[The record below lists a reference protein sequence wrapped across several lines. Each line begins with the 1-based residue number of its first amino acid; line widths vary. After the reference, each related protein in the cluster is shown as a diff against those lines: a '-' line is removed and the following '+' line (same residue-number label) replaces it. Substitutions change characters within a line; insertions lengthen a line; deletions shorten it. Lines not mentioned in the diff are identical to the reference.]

1 MVAMKESHETTRAP
15 RRAASTARAWRGVA
29 ALLLLPSALL
39 AQRAALEKRIQRTTL
54 PNGLDVI
61 VVQNPGVPLVTI
73 EADVK
78 NGSFTQGAEYEGLS
92 HLYEHMFFKANHVY
106 REPDQFVARASELGA
121 AFNGTTSE
129 ERVNYYLTVPVDSV
143 EGGMKF
149 LADALMYPEFRTD
162 ELSRERQVVIG
173 EYDRNESSP
182 MFGFSQDMG
191 KALWGSAWSRKNPL
205 GERAVI
211 ESTTPDKMRTIEKRY
226 YIPNNTA
233 VIITGDIAT
242 DRAFALARS
251 VFGGWQR
258 GADPFVADPIPPIPP
273 LTHDTGVIAE
283 QEIGS
288 VIVMLQWQGPGA
300 TADPAA
306 TYAADVF
313 SDVLNQSGSR
323 FQRRLVDSGL
333 FESIGVNYYTLNHVG
348 PITIEGETTPQ
359 RLREALATL
368 RDEVGKLG
376 DSTYFPVDQ
385 LETVKQRRT
394 VDTELN
400 LERASGFAHQVGF
413 WWAVTG
419 LDYFYG
425 YVDNMAKQRP
435 ADLAAYA
442 AKYIVGKPHVTGV
455 LISPGARRSLNLTT
469 SDLTEPR
476 TRP

>member
-1 MVAMKESHETTRAP
+1 MI
-15 RRAASTARAWRGVA
+15 AAVVFVPS
-29 ALLLLPSALL
+29 LLA
-39 AQRAALEKRIQRTTL
+39 AQRAELERRIQRTTL

-61 VVQNPGVPLVTI
+61 VVRNPGVPLVTI

-78 NGSFTQGAEYEGLS
+78 NGSFTQGPAYEGLS
-92 HLYEHMFFKANHVY
+92 HLYEHMFFKANRAFPV
-106 REPDQFVARASELGA
+106 PDQFVARASDLGA
-121 AFNGTTSE
+121 SFNGTTSE
-129 ERVNYYLTVPVDSV
+129 ERVNYYLTLPADSV

-162 ELSRERQVVIG
+162 ELERERQVVIG

-233 VIITGDIAT
+233 IIVTGDIAV
-242 DRAFALARS
+242 DRAVSLAHA
-251 VFGGWQR
+251 VFGGWAR
-258 GADPFVADPIPPIPP
+258 GPDPFASDPIPPIPP
-273 LTHDTGVIAE
+273 LTHDTAVIAE
-283 QEIGS
+283 QEIGG

-300 TADPAA
+300 TADPKA

-313 SDVLNQSGSR
+313 SDVLNQPGSR

-333 FESIGVNYYTLNHVG
+333 FESVGVNYYTLNHVG
-348 PITIEGETTPQ
+348 PITVEGETTPQ
-359 RLREALATL
+359 HFREALTAL
-368 RDEVGKLG
+368 RDELSKVG
-376 DSTYFPVDQ
+376 DPSYFAPDQ
-385 LETVKQRRT
+385 LEAVKQRRT

-419 LDYFYG
+419 LDYFFG

-442 AKYIVGKPHVTGV
+442 AKYIVGKPHVVGV
-455 LISPGARRSLNLTT
+455 LLSPGARRTLNLTPG
-469 SDLTEPR
+469 DLIESGGR
-476 TRP
+476 Q